1 MHKKAE
7 PMYTALQLRHYSNSS
22 IIIPLVSIPIGGSL
36 LSMLTTL
43 DTLINMKEA
52 TNQLKWV
59 VNQGVIATHGH
70 QSSSSG

>member
-1 MHKKAE
+1 
-7 PMYTALQLRHYSNSS
+7 
-22 IIIPLVSIPIGGSL
+22 
-36 LSMLTTL
+36 MLTTL

-52 TNQLKWV
+52 TNQLKWG